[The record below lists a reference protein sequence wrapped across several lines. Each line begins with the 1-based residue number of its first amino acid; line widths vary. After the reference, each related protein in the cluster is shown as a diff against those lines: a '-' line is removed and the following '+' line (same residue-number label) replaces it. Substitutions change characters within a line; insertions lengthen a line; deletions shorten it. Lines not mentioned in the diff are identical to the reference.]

1 MFLNLKSIYKGVLIA
16 TSLFV
21 INVQAIEIKIEKKE
35 AKIPVYIESNN
46 IDLRN
51 QIVSNLSKIKKINII
66 NNKTKNSFNFKAE
79 RLKNKDYIY
88 FKKESFI
95 SNKPMHKIRANSI
108 SDFIYNKIFNKK
120 SFFEEKL
127 VFVKKEKSKYKLTVS
142 DYEGTVIKT
151 VLVSPEPI
159 LSPDISSDGNFI
171 TYVSFEN
178 VRPSVYIHNI
188 KTKDRKI
195 IANYKGVN
203 GYPKISND
211 NKNVLLSI
219 SKNGTADLYEYN
231 IKSNALKR
239 LTKESG
245 NEISPEWI
253 NNDDILFASDR
264 NGNPSVFKYNRKT
277 NKVSK
282 FYKTKKYTLSPTYNR
297 DNTVS
302 IFLHKGFY
310 GLVSK
315 NNKTQDEI
323 ILIKDFYI
331 ESPSITKNGNIIVY
345 ATKENNKSV
354 LNFIDNSGEKL
365 YSLKYKNADIIEPS
379 F

>member
-1 MFLNLKSIYKGVLIA
+1 MFLKLKSIYKGALIA
-16 TSLFV
+16 TSLLV

-35 AKIPVYIESNN
+35 AKIPVYIESNSSV
-46 IDLRN
+46 LTN
-51 QIVSNLSKIKKINII
+51 QIISNLSKIKKINII
-66 NNKTKNSFNFKAE
+66 DKKTKNSFNFKAD
-79 RLKNKDYIY
+79 RLKKKDLIS
-88 FKKESFI
+88 FKENSF
-95 SNKPMHKIRANSI
+95 SSDKRMLKLRANSI

-127 VFVKKEKSKYKLTVS
+127 VFVKKENSKYKLIVS
-142 DYEGTVIKT
+142 DYEGTVIQT

-159 LSPDISSDGNFI
+159 LSPDISSNGKFI
-171 TYVSFEN
+171 SYVSFEN
-178 VRPSVYIHNI
+178 IRPNVYIHNI
-188 KTKDRKI
+188 KTKERKV

-203 GYPKISND
+203 GYPKTSND
-211 NKNVLLSI
+211 NKNILLSI
-219 SKNGTADLYEYN
+219 SKNGSADLYEYN
-231 IKSNALKR
+231 IKANALKR

-253 NNDDILFASDR
+253 DNDNILFASDK
-264 NGNPSVFKYNRKT
+264 NENPNIFKYNRKS
-277 NKVSK
+277 NKVSRFFK
-282 FYKTKKYTLSPTYNR
+282 SKTYTLSPTYNE
-297 DNTVS
+297 DNTVA

-315 NNKTQDEI
+315 DNKTQDES

-354 LNFIDNSGEKL
+354 LKFIDNNGEKL